1 MFVMFFIKERVSR
14 AKLLQFVSGANKTIF
29 WITSFVVDYLV
40 FFLISLLY
48 IAVQAAYRKEG
59 YSEFAELARNFLLI
73 LIFGIAV
80 LPYTYVA
87 SFMFQIPSSG
97 LVRLAIGY
105 IVSGVFF
112 FMAVFIISNPL
123 FNLTYISDP
132 LGWVFLI
139 FPHYSLA
146 SGMSN
151 LNVQTSTIRVCNTL
165 CSTFEACSS
174 VGVNGL
180 CDLTE
185 ALQCTPETR
194 REPTIN
200 AICTIRGTCC
210 GRDFYSFDGDGI
222 AKYLVALGVIA
233 IVSFI
238 LLFTIEYRW
247 IQNLINKFRKPKRWE
262 TLELLWKSRL
272 TVEFLFADFKMYQSP
287 KTALSTQT

>member
-29 WITSFVVDYLV
+29 WLTSFVIDYFV
-40 FFLISLLY
+40 FFLICLLY
-48 IAVQAAYRKEG
+48 IAVLAAYQKEG

-73 LIFGIAV
+73 IIFGIAV

-112 FMAVFIISNPL
+112 FMAVFILSNEL
-123 FNLTYISDP
+123 FRLQYISDP

-146 SGMSN
+146 SAMSN

-165 CSTFEACSS
+165 CTTFEECAA

-180 CDLTE
+180 CDQTE
-185 ALQCTPETR
+185 ELECTPELISISPIFR
-194 REPTIN
+194 
-200 AICTIRGTCC
+200 AICTIRSTCC

-222 AKYLVALGVIA
+222 SKYLVALGVVA

-238 LLFTIEYRW
+238 LLFMIEYRW
-247 IQNLINKFRKPKRWE
+247 IQNLLNKLRKPKR
-262 TLELLWKSRL
+262 
-272 TVEFLFADFKMYQSP
+272 
-287 KTALSTQT
+287 